1 MAIEI
6 GLSFIESDR
15 VLVLARPFRFLLP
28 PSVKMYCVL
37 LRVFLREER
46 VGESDVVFWTL
57 WPQMKPM
64 STEDAP
70 SEPNHENMP
79 TNRAYHDP
87 AEVVV
92 MTNFFDCEPKA

>member
-1 MAIEI
+1 MAWQGLLLGDQKCTKILIEHKNESMAIEI

-46 VGESDVVFWTL
+46 VGE
-57 WPQMKPM
+57 
-64 STEDAP
+64 
-70 SEPNHENMP
+70 
-79 TNRAYHDP
+79 R
-87 AEVVV
+87 V
-92 MTNFFDCEPKA
+92 MLYFELCDLK

>member
-1 MAIEI
+1 MAWQGLLLGDQKLIKILIEHKNESMVIIEI

-46 VGESDVVFWTL
+46 VGESDVVF
-57 WPQMKPM
+57 
-64 STEDAP
+64 
-70 SEPNHENMP
+70 
-79 TNRAYHDP
+79 
-87 AEVVV
+87 
-92 MTNFFDCEPKA
+92 